1 VTVSV
6 VTPGRYRSTSA
17 PHGHE
22 RQTAAVPSAVDRHLP
37 VIDVAPLLA
46 AGGGTPIAVEAVA
59 QEVDRACRDWG
70 FFLLVGHGA
79 PEGALER
86 LDAAARRTFALP
98 EEEKAAI
105 AMAAG
110 GRAWR
115 GWFPEGGELTSG
127 IADRKEGL
135 YLGTDLP
142 PTHERV
148 RAGTPMHGPNLYP
161 ASVPELRPAVEA
173 WMAAMRRVGDA
184 LVRAIGTGLGLGPD
198 WFHQHLTADPV
209 ELFRIFRYPAAP
221 VAPVAPD
228 EAWGVGE
235 HTDYGLLT
243 LLAHDGSPG
252 LQVRGPHGWID
263 VPVVPGSVVVNLGD
277 WLEALSEGAYRST
290 PHRVRPPAPGAADR
304 LSFPYF
310 FDPGWDARVP
320 GQDATYGSYLLA
332 KVSAVFPELSDQVL
346 RPPG

>member
-1 VTVSV
+1 M
-6 VTPGRYRSTSA
+6 
-17 PHGHE
+17 
-22 RQTAAVPSAVDRHLP
+22 PSAADRQLP
-37 VIDVAPLLA
+37 LIDVAPLLDATARPA
-46 AGGGTPIAVEAVA
+46 AIDQVA
-59 QEVDRACRDWG
+59 DAVDRACRRWG

-79 PEGALER
+79 PAGALDR

-98 EEEKAAI
+98 DEDKAAI
-105 AMAAG
+105 AMARA

-142 PTHERV
+142 ATDPRV

-161 ASVPELRPAVEA
+161 PAVPELRAAVDE
-173 WMAAMRRVGDA
+173 WMAAMRQVGHA
-184 LVRAIGTGLGLGPD
+184 LVRAIGVGLGLGPD
-198 WFHQHLTADPV
+198 WFHEHLTAEPV
-209 ELFRIFRYPAAP
+209 ELFRIFRYPAATT
-221 VAPVAPD
+221 AQ
-228 EAWGVGE
+228 EATWGVGE

-252 LQVRGPHGWID
+252 LQVHGPDGWID
-263 VPVVPGSVVVNLGD
+263 APARPGSLVVNLGD
-277 WLEALSEGAYRST
+277 WLEALSGGAYRST
-290 PHRVRPPAPGAADR
+290 PHRVRPPAPGAPDR

-320 GQDATYGSYLLA
+320 GRDETYGSYLLG
-332 KVSAVFPELSDQVL
+332 KVSAVFPALRDQVL
-346 RPPG
+346 GPSPR